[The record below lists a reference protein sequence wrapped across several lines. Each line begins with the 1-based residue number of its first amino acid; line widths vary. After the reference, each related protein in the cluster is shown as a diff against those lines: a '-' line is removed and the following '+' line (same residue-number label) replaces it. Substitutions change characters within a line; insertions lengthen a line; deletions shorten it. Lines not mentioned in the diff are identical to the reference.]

1 MPRFALTVY
10 LIIGAN
16 GVNGAPHMAEGKE
29 MLMLMHNGAN
39 EVNGA
44 HREERK
50 EILILMHNGINGAPM
65 AERKEMQMHNGT
77 NGVNGAPMEERKE
90 MHYGEC

>member
-10 LIIGAN
+10 RMIGAD

-50 EILILMHNGINGAPM
+50 EILILMHNGAPM
-65 AERKEMQMHNGT
+65 AERKEMLMHNGT

>member
-10 LIIGAN
+10 RFIGAN
-16 GVNGAPHMAEGKE
+16 RVNQAPHMAEGKE

-39 EVNGA
+39 GVNGA
-44 HREERK
+44 HMVEGK
-50 EILILMHNGINGAPM
+50 EMLILMHNGD
-65 AERKEMQMHNGT
+65 

-90 MHYGEC
+90 MLILMHNGAPLTHAQFGTEMKFI

>member
-1 MPRFALTVY
+1 M
-10 LIIGAN
+10 
-16 GVNGAPHMAEGKE
+16 
-29 MLMLMHNGAN
+29 
-39 EVNGA
+39 NGA

-50 EILILMHNGINGAPM
+50 EILILMHNGVNGAPM
-65 AERKEMQMHNGT
+65 AERKEMLMHNGT